1 MNILE
6 NKSYSIPEEPF
17 VIAAIATIKCFS
29 LGFEVKRGYC
39 VGFTITILTPQL
51 FWVHSSITHI
61 QYSGKL
67 ETPKQLHQIS

>member
-1 MNILE
+1 
-6 NKSYSIPEEPF
+6 
-17 VIAAIATIKCFS
+17 